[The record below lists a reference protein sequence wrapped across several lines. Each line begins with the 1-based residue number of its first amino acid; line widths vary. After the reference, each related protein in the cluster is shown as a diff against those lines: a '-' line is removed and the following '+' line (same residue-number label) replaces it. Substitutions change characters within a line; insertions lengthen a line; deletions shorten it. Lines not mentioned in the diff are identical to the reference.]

1 MWDRIKRTDKP
12 VVLYGTGNAAE
23 RILNELDV
31 RGIRASG
38 IFASDGFVRDRYFR
52 GFKVL
57 SYAEA
62 KETFGDMLVLLAFG
76 SHLPSVTAQ
85 IEKIASE
92 QELLVDL
99 FHIVDGQSV
108 FPDDPA
114 QFVILLAVSIDFGQQ
129 FFIVQVVLVFFNQAA
144 VHIGTLERVAH
155 FQQEDD
161 G

>member
-38 IFASDGFVRDRYFR
+38 IFASDGFVRDRYFK

-62 KETFGDMLVLLAFG
+62 KEVFGDMLVLLAFG

-85 IEKIASE
+85 IERIAEE
-92 QELLVDL
+92 QELLQDTFAKKRMPL
-99 FHIVDGQSV
+99 
-108 FPDDPA
+108 
-114 QFVILLAVSIDFGQQ
+114 
-129 FFIVQVVLVFFNQAA
+129 
-144 VHIGTLERVAH
+144 
-155 FQQEDD
+155 
-161 G
+161 